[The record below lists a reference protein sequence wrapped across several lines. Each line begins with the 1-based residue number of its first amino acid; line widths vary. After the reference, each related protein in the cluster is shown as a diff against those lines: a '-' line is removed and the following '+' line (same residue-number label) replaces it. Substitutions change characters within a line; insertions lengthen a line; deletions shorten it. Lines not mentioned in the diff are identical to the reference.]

1 MKFSWR
7 PFSKVTKTGPAPQV
21 STDPVVENS
30 LNHSLKDARSF
41 AVMTGIGETYLS
53 AFGIFLRATT
63 PQIGLLA
70 SLPPLLGSFI
80 QPVSAWL
87 GRMTG
92 ARKTIVLAGASVQ
105 AMAWLPIAVLPVL
118 FPNHAIPLL
127 ILSVILYQCGAQ
139 LAAPQWA
146 SMMGDIVPV
155 RRRGRFFA
163 RRTKIVSLTT
173 FTALTFG
180 GLVLQSFSGRG
191 QTLLGFA
198 LLFGLALLAR
208 LVSVYHLAKMHDPR
222 GQAAETAPV
231 VERHWLERLRHSNF
245 ARFSVFFALTQFSV
259 AIASPFFSVY
269 MLRDLHFSYFQFM
282 TNTGMAIL
290 AQFLTLNRWG
300 RISDV
305 FGNRRIL
312 ATTGVI
318 IPLMPLMWIFSS
330 NYYYLLFAQIVS
342 GLTWAGFSLSA
353 SNFLYDLISREKRT
367 TYLAI
372 HNMLSNTGLFAGA
385 MLGGYLGTVLPTS
398 LTVLDH
404 TFSWGSALLGVFAV
418 STVARAL
425 MVFVLLPRI
434 REVRRVRPIKVRDL
448 IFRVTRV
455 NALAGMFFE
464 VVVTKPRVEREV
476 KEPGRET
483 GDTQS

>member
-7 PFSKVTKTGPAPQV
+7 PFGKITKTGPAPAV
-21 STDPVVENS
+21 SADPVVENS

-70 SLPPLLGSFI
+70 SLPPLLGSLI

-87 GRMTG
+87 GRITR
-92 ARKTIVLAGASVQ
+92 ARKTIVLAGASIQ
-105 AMAWLPIAVLPVL
+105 AVAWLPIAVLPVL
-118 FPNHAIPLL
+118 FPGHAIPLL
-127 ILSVILYQCGAQ
+127 IMSVILYQCGAQ

-146 SMMGDIVPV
+146 SMMGDIVPA

-173 FTALTFG
+173 FTALTVG
-180 GLVLQSFSGRG
+180 GLVLQNFSSRG

-198 LLFGLALLAR
+198 LLFGVALAAR

-222 GQAAETAPV
+222 GHAEETAPA

-312 ATTGVI
+312 AITGMI
-318 IPLMPLMWIFSS
+318 IPLMPAMWIVSS
-330 NYYYLLFAQIVS
+330 NYWYLLFAQIVS

-353 SNFLYDLISREKRT
+353 SNFLYDLVAREKRT

-372 HNMLSNTGLFAGA
+372 HYMLSNTGLFAGA

-398 LTVLDH
+398 LTILDH

-418 STVARAL
+418 STLARAL
-425 MVFVLLPRI
+425 MVFVLLPKI

-464 VVVTKPRVEREV
+464 VVASKPKAEPEV
-476 KEPGRET
+476 KEPERES
-483 GDTQS
+483 DTQS

>member
-1 MKFSWR
+1 MKVSWR
-7 PFSKVTKTGPAPQV
+7 PFGKITKTGPAPAA
-21 STDPVVENS
+21 SSDPLVENS
-30 LNHSLKDARSF
+30 LNHSLKDARAF

-53 AFGIFLRATT
+53 AFAIFLRATT

-87 GRMTG
+87 GKITGHRKAIVLTG
-92 ARKTIVLAGASVQ
+92 ASIQ
-105 AMAWLPIAVLPVL
+105 AAAWMPIAILPMV
-118 FPNHAIPLL
+118 FPNHALPLL
-127 ILSVILYQCGAQ
+127 IMSVVLYQCGAH
-139 LAAPQWA
+139 LTTPQWG
-146 SMMGDIVPV
+146 SMMGDIVPM

-163 RRTKIVSLTT
+163 RRTRIVSLTT
-173 FTALTFG
+173 FLALACG
-180 GLVLQSFSGRG
+180 GLVLQSFSSNGH
-191 QTLLGFA
+191 TLLGFG
-198 LLFGLALLAR
+198 LLFGVALVAR
-208 LVSVYHLAKMHDPR
+208 LVSVYHLSKMHDPSV
-222 GQAAETAPV
+222 QAKAVAAH

-269 MLRDLHFSYFQFM
+269 MLRDLHYSYLAFM
-282 TNTGMAIL
+282 SNTGMAIL
-290 AQFLTLNRWG
+290 AQFLTLNQWG

-312 ATTGVI
+312 ATTGLV
-318 IPLMPLMWIFSS
+318 IPLMPLLWTFSS
-330 NYYYLLFAQIVS
+330 NYWYLLFAQVIS

-353 SNFLYDLISREKRT
+353 SNFLYDLVSREKRT

-385 MLGGYLGTVLPTS
+385 MLGGYLGMVLPTELS
-398 LTVLDH
+398 LFGH
-404 TFSWGSALLGVFAV
+404 SFSWGSSLLGVFAI
-418 STVARAL
+418 STLVRAV
-425 MVFVLLPRI
+425 MVLVLLPRI
-434 REVRRVRPIKVRDL
+434 REVRRVRPIKVSEL

-464 VVVTKPRVEREV
+464 VVTSKPKVV
-476 KEPGRET
+476 PEPPET
-483 GDTQS
+483 DQEIRGAG